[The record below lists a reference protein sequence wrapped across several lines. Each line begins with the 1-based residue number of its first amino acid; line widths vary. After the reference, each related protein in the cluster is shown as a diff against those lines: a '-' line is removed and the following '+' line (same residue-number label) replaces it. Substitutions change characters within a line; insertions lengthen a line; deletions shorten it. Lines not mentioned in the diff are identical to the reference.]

1 MRRGPRFTTSASI
14 SRSKK
19 ILMTRKLLF
28 LSTLT
33 LALSAFTFAQ
43 TGAATGGTSAA
54 SAAAPAAT
62 TATSVPAGPPP
73 TKVGVIDIQAAIFNT
88 NEGRRDIETLA
99 KKFDPKRAEL
109 SSLGDEIDNLKKQLT
124 AQQDKLNEEERATR
138 VRSIEQ
144 KQKNYQRLGEDAQ
157 ADFQNQQNEFVNR
170 IGQRMLEVLRKYAET
185 NNLAVVIDAS
195 NQSAGVL
202 WAADQVNITPAI
214 VAAYNAQSNVPA
226 QPPSA
231 PSPSATRP
239 AAKSPGA
246 LTTPKKTAPATTTP
260 PKQ

>member
-1 MRRGPRFTTSASI
+1 M
-14 SRSKK
+14 K

-28 LSTLT
+28 ISMLT

-43 TGAATGGTSAA
+43 TGVAGTSAA
-54 SAAAPAAT
+54 SAAAPSAS
-62 TATSVPAGPPP
+62 TATSVRAGPAL

-88 NEGRRDIETLA
+88 NEGRRDIDALA

-109 SSLGDEIDNLKKQLT
+109 SSLNDEIESLKKQLA
-124 AQQDKLNEEERATR
+124 AQQDKLNDEERAAR
-138 VRSIEQ
+138 VRAIEQ
-144 KQKNYQRLGEDAQ
+144 KQKNLQRLGEDAQ
-157 ADFQNQQNEFVNR
+157 ADFQNQQNELVNR
-170 IGQRMLEVLRKYAET
+170 IGQRMLEVLRKYAES
-185 NNLAVVIDAS
+185 NSLAVVIDAS
-195 NQSAGVL
+195 NQSAGIL

-231 PSPSATRP
+231 PGPSATRP
-239 AAKSPGA
+239 AAKSPG
-246 LTTPKKTAPATTTP
+246 TSTPKKTAPSTTTP

>member
-1 MRRGPRFTTSASI
+1 
-14 SRSKK
+14 
-19 ILMTRKLLF
+19 MTRKLLF
-28 LSTLT
+28 ISTLA

-43 TGAATGGTSAA
+43 TGVAGTSAA
-54 SAAAPAAT
+54 SAAAPAAAST
-62 TATSVPAGPPP
+62 TAASVPTGPPP

-109 SSLGDEIDNLKKQLT
+109 NSLGEEIDNLKKQLA
-124 AQQDKLNEEERATR
+124 AQQDKLNEEERASR
-138 VRSIEQ
+138 VRAIEQ

-157 ADFQNQQNEFVNR
+157 ADFQNQQNELVNR

-231 PSPSATRP
+231 PAPAGSRPGAKPP
-239 AAKSPGA
+239 AAG
-246 LTTPKKTAPATTTP
+246 TTPKKPASTTTTP

>member
-1 MRRGPRFTTSASI
+1 
-14 SRSKK
+14 
-19 ILMTRKLLF
+19 MTRKLLF
-28 LSTLT
+28 VPTLM
-33 LALSAFTFAQ
+33 LAVSAFTFAQ
-43 TGAATGGTSAA
+43 TGVAGTSA
-54 SAAAPAAT
+54 SAAAPAAS
-62 TATSVPAGPPP
+62 TATSVPAGPAP

-88 NEGRRDIETLA
+88 NEGRRDIDALA

-109 SSLGDEIDNLKKQLT
+109 ASLNDEIENLKKQLT
-124 AQQDKLNEEERATR
+124 AQQDKLNDEERASR

-144 KQKNYQRLGEDAQ
+144 KQKNLQRLGEDAQ
-157 ADFQNQQNEFVNR
+157 ADFQNQQNELVNR
-170 IGQRMLEVLRKYAET
+170 IGQRMLEVLRKYAEG
-185 NNLAVVIDAS
+185 NSLAVVIDAS

-231 PSPSATRP
+231 PGPSANR
-239 AAKSPGA
+239 APGKA
-246 LTTPKKTAPATTTP
+246 PVGSTTPKKTTPSTTTP

>member
-1 MRRGPRFTTSASI
+1 VASARI

-28 LSTLT
+28 ISTLT
-33 LALSAFTFAQ
+33 LALSAFTLAQ
-43 TGAATGGTSAA
+43 AGVAGTSTASAA
-54 SAAAPAAT
+54 SPAAT
-62 TATSVPAGPPP
+62 TAASVPSGPVP

-88 NEGRRDIETLA
+88 NEGRRDIDALA

-109 SSLGDEIDNLKKQLT
+109 SSLNDEIDSLKKQLA

-138 VRSIEQ
+138 VRTIEQ
-144 KQKNYQRLGEDAQ
+144 KQKNLQRLGEDAQ
-157 ADFQNQQNEFVNR
+157 AEFQSQQNELVNR
-170 IGQRMLEVLRKYAET
+170 IGSRMLEVLKKYAES
-185 NNLAVVIDAS
+185 NSLAVVIDAS

-202 WAADQVNITPAI
+202 WAAEQVNITPAI

-226 QPPSA
+226 QAPSA
-231 PSPSATRP
+231 PSAAGSRP
-239 AAKSPGA
+239 ANKAPASS
-246 LTTPKKTAPATTTP
+246 TTPKKTTPSTTTP